1 MGSIP
6 IGTANKNQIRP
17 WPDFIFTGVPGI
29 EPMRHGIRTAA
40 KRQTEVCRSPQVLTR
55 GDFARWRSIPIG
67 TAIRFRLR
75 YSEIAHASEGG
86 VLEKRM
92 SRCNERSE

>member
-29 EPMRHGIRTAA
+29 EPMRHGIRTTA
-40 KRQTEVCRSPQVLTR
+40 KRQTEVCRSTQVLTR

-67 TAIRFRLR
+67 TAKVQNPDFLR
-75 YSEIAHASEGG
+75 T
-86 VLEKRM
+86 
-92 SRCNERSE
+92 N